1 MNYFLVVRLV
11 SAHVVGDFLLQS
23 RGFCEGKKKLETW
36 KGWYYQSVHAF
47 IQALMTY
54 LFVGEWSCILLPAVV
69 FVSHFVID
77 VIKSFSCRDTLSV
90 FAIDQF
96 SHLAVLGVIYYFIL
110 DGDLSLA
117 AVSWQHAWTILLAY
131 VLVLQPA
138 SILIEIFNRRFDGSQ
153 DGKSL
158 IEGGK
163 NIGYLERILI
173 VTFVLSG
180 WMEGIGF
187 LLAAKSVFRFGDLK
201 NNKELKHTEYV
212 LVGTLL
218 SFTIA
223 VLIGLMTRLII
234 VGV

>member
-1 MNYFLVVRLV
+1 MNYFLVVRLM

-23 RGFCEGKKKLETW
+23 REFCVGKKKLETW

-47 IQALMTY
+47 MQALLAY
-54 LFVGEWSCILLPAVV
+54 LFVGEWSCILLPVIV
-69 FVSHFVID
+69 FASHFILD
-77 VIKSFSCRDTLSV
+77 VVKALSGRDTLFV
-90 FAIDQF
+90 FAIDQAL
-96 SHLAVLGVIYYFIL
+96 HLAVLSIIYVFLL
-110 DGDLSLA
+110 DGGFSLGD
-117 AVSWQHAWTILLAY
+117 VCWPHVWTTLLAY

-138 SILIEIFNRRFDGSQ
+138 SIFIEIFNRRFDGSQ

-163 NIGYLERILI
+163 YIGYLERILI
-173 VTFVLSG
+173 VTFVLTD

-223 VLIGLMTRLII
+223 VLIGLMVRLLIAGI
-234 VGV
+234 